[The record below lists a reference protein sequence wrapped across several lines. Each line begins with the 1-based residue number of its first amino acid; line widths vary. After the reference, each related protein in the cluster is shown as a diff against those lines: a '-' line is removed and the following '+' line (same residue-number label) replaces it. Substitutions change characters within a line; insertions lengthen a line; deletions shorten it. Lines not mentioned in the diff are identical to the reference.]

1 MVARS
6 ELEAAQARAAEL
18 LTLWI
23 CHKALKYRLRL
34 AHLKFQT
41 MLLRA

>member
-6 ELEAAQARAAEL
+6 ELEAAQARAAD
-18 LTLWI
+18 LWI